1 MPPDSSE
8 KTQQVG
14 YTQECAL
21 GCVLP
26 GSACDTDGGQG
37 LEVGKITG
45 MHHEQRAFR
54 GIRMQVES
62 ELFLVA
68 LLGFH
73 PLV

>member
-1 MPPDSSE
+1 MPPDSSG
-8 KTQQVG
+8 KTQQGG

-26 GSACDTDGGQG
+26 GSAYDTDGGQG
-37 LEVGKITG
+37 LEVGEITG

-54 GIRMQVES
+54 GIGMPEES
-62 ELFLVA
+62 DLLLLA

-73 PLV
+73 PFV